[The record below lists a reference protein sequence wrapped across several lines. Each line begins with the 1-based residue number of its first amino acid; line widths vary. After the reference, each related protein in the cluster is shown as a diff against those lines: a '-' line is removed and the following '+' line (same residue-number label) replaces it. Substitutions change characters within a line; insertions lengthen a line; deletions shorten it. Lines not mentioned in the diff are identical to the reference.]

1 MEEAIRPARAGDKAR
16 VAEFTAD
23 TFVWGDYVADVF
35 DEWLAQPK
43 TMVLVGVDT
52 DDAPIAL
59 ARAILLSPTEAWF
72 SAARVHPDWRGQG
85 VAGRLAAELKRWAG
99 DEGAHVGRLL
109 IEGGNEPSIR
119 HVTKIGMRPVAAF
132 ARCERAVGDASPVPT
147 GNGGRRVPA
156 QERLRPTKSAE
167 AEPAFM
173 SWSVGELGTA
183 SRGLFGLGWTFRRL
197 TTDDLIAA
205 ARHDALWEA
214 RSGWAMGARNDN
226 AFGVGWVETRPE
238 DAGDF
243 LRAIVDVASDSGAE
257 SLSLWLPAVDWALR
271 AARRAGCE
279 LHPMTVYATEI

>member
-1 MEEAIRPARAGDKAR
+1 MEDAIRPARADDKAR
-16 VAEFTAD
+16 VAEFTTD

-43 TMVLVGVDT
+43 TIVLVAVDANDT
-52 DDAPIAL
+52 PIAL
-59 ARAILLSPTEAWF
+59 ARAMLLSPTEAWF
-72 SAARVHPDWRGQG
+72 SAARVHPDWRGRG
-85 VAGRLAAELKRWAG
+85 IAGRLAEELKQWTG
-99 DEGAHVGRLL
+99 GQGAHVGRLL
-109 IEGGNEPSIR
+109 IEDRNEAAIR

-132 ARCERAVGDASPVPT
+132 SSCERAVGDASPVPG

-173 SWSVGELGTA
+173 SWSVGELGTT

-197 TTDDLIAA
+197 TTGDLIAA
-205 ARHDALWEA
+205 ARHEALWEA
-214 RSGWAMGARNDN
+214 RSGWAMGARSDN
-226 AFGVGWVETRPE
+226 AFEVGWVETRPE

-257 SLSLWLPAVDWALR
+257 SLSLWLPSVDWALR
-271 AARRAGCE
+271 AARQAGCE